1 MEQKYQCK
9 TPVLIIAFNRPDLL
23 EQTFAKVRM
32 VQPPHLYIAVDGPRP
47 DHDGEYEKVKECQSF
62 AKKVDWPCEVH
73 TLFREENVGC
83 GRGPA
88 EAISWA
94 FESTERLI
102 ILEDDCVASTSFF
115 RFCDEMLERYNNDE
129 RVWLISGRSH
139 QSKSKYF
146 NRQDYIFSH
155 YAHTCGW
162 ATWKQC
168 WNQFD
173 IMMSDAPQFLEMG
186 GALNVL
192 ASKEQGEYYNRRFLQ
207 TFKHIDK
214 EVTHSWDFQWVYAY
228 MKNGG
233 LGVVPCKNLIK
244 NIGAYGTHTSKE
256 SKVLDMEAEELP
268 DQLRHPLFV
277 IKDNGYDVL
286 HFHNHIYRNRGL
298 WRRIMKKIMLLIKR

>member
-1 MEQKYQCK
+1 MTYISK
-9 TPVLIIAFNRPDLL
+9 TPILLIAFNRPDLL

-32 VQPPHLYIAVDGPRP
+32 VQPSHLYIAVDGPRSNRK
-47 DHDGEYEKVKECQSF
+47 GESDKVKECQSF
-62 AKKVDWPCEVH
+62 AQKVDWSCEVH
-73 TLFREENVGC
+73 TLFREDNLGC

-115 RFCDEMLERYNNDE
+115 RFCDEMLERYKDDE

-155 YAHTCGW
+155 YAHTWGW
-162 ATWKQC
+162 ATWKRC

-173 IMMSDAPQFLEMG
+173 IMMSDAPQFLELG
-186 GALNVL
+186 GAMNVL
-192 ASKEQGEYYNRRFLQ
+192 ASKKQGEYYNRRFLQ
-207 TFKHIDK
+207 TYKHINE
-214 EVTHSWDFQWVYAY
+214 EVAHSWDFQWVYAY

-233 LGVVPCKNLIK
+233 LGIVPCMNLIK
-244 NIGAYGTHTSKE
+244 NIGVYGTHTGND
-256 SKVLDMEAEELP
+256 SKVMDMEAEELP
-268 DQLRHPLFV
+268 DQLCHPLFV
-277 IKDNGYDVL
+277 IKNNGYEEL
-286 HFHNHIYRNRGL
+286 HFHRHILRKNGL
-298 WRRIMKKIMLLIKR
+298 WYRIVIKLKLIIKR